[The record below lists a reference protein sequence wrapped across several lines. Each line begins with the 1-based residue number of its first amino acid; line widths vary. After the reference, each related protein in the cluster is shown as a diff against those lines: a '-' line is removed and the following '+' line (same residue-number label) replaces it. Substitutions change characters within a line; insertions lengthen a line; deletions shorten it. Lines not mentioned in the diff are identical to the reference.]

1 MHIAFFVNH
10 IYLLD
15 PLITVLNLVK
25 RFPGIVQDGETDMLV
40 EQFSD
45 YQLAPVQDL
54 PSCVKDDNI
63 EQFLGEMVKLD
74 DIFSGTKRFGVL
86 SKLAKLY

>member
-1 MHIAFFVNH
+1 MMHIAFFVNH

-45 YQLAPVQDL
+45 YQLTPVHDL

-63 EQFLGEMVKLD
+63 EQFWGGNGE
-74 DIFSGTKRFGVL
+74 T
-86 SKLAKLY
+86 

>member
-45 YQLAPVQDL
+45 YQLAPVHDL

-63 EQFLGEMVKLD
+63 EQFLGERGNLM
-74 DIFSGTKRFGVL
+74 IFFLEQKDLVFFQNF
-86 SKLAKLY
+86 